1 MSRAGAI
8 GGADLGGSSKHSSE
22 ALEGRSGA
30 GLHTNVDRLWPSRAR
45 GQGEGIETRR
55 GRQRVRGRP
64 KGNRASIPEPRR
76 GDLPGRAY
84 APRFAR
90 RLARRRAGAVRP
102 GQAATQTPSETT
114 NRDPGKSYL
123 FLVRSPDERRPP
135 NRFDRRRG
143 GRRGRKATSFWTPS
157 GAFRSSLENPSKR
170 RTISREHVPNDRIRS
185 PRREASGRYRAMQ
198 TREVGKTDPYLR
210 NKDWLSRWASHEEP
224 RPLRSCAA
232 ADAARRPPLVGGPI
246 AARRP
251 ARGQGARRKCGQNAL
266 NRELK
271 TDKRNPTV

>member
-1 MSRAGAI
+1 MRRFAG
-8 GGADLGGSSKHSSE
+8 S
-22 ALEGRSGA
+22 
-30 GLHTNVDRLWPSRAR
+30 
-45 GQGEGIETRR
+45 
-55 GRQRVRGRP
+55 RVR
-64 KGNRASIPEPRR
+64 A
-76 GDLPGRAY
+76 
-84 APRFAR
+84 RFAR
-90 RLARRRAGAVRP
+90 RLVRRRAGAARL
-102 GQAATQTPSETT
+102 GQAATHTPSETT

-170 RTISREHVPNDRIRS
+170 RTISHEHVPNDRIRS

-224 RPLRSCAA
+224 RPLRSRAA
-232 ADAARRPPLVGGPI
+232 AGATLAWWRLRGRDRPVERRRGRLAGRALGGS
-246 AARRP
+246 A
-251 ARGQGARRKCGQNAL
+251 GKMH
-266 NRELK
+266 
-271 TDKRNPTV
+271 